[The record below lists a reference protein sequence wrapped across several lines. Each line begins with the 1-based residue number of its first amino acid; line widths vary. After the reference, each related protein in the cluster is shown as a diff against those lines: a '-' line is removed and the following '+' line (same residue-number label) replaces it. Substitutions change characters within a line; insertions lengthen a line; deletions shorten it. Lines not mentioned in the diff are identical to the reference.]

1 MITRA
6 RLNLGLL
13 CIALSA
19 ALSGCN
25 QFANRNSAW
34 PTQPVVSL
42 DADQTGSGR
51 VDAYAQGATY
61 AARTSRDGQPT
72 YSQQQ
77 STDGT
82 YAARPQ
88 TRSNGNSII
97 QPVSYTDSNTDVFSL
112 PQPDKTG
119 PAERH
124 VRGQTPDAGS
134 NWANTGAPGSANEH
148 YRYGMPPSGGARV
161 AQAGV
166 APLQNTPP
174 GVAPLGGAPFTGP
187 SGDVFSNSSY
197 DDSATI
203 PFQVEL
209 EEERTGRFI
218 FGVGVNSDAG
228 VTGQVVVDEQNF
240 DWRSAP
246 RSWNDVWD
254 GNAFRGGGQR
264 FRVEAMP
271 GDQVQRY
278 LVSFTEPYLMDTQVS
293 MGLSG
298 SYYDRAFFDWIEQ
311 RVGGRASLG
320 YRLSP
325 DLSVSAAIRGERIK
339 VYNPRVAGVPELDAA
354 LGDNN
359 LFGFQGRIAHDTRDV
374 PFAPTEGH
382 LMELS
387 FEQVTGTFDYSRFE
401 LDYRQHFLLFER
413 PDSSGRHTLS
423 YLFRV
428 GATGSQTPIF
438 ENYFAGG
445 FSTLRGFDFRGASP
459 VSGSVI
465 VGGEFRFLGSVEYMM
480 PLTADDMI
488 KGVVFCD
495 FGTVEE
501 SIEINGEDYRVA
513 VGTGLRI
520 SIPALG
526 PAPLALDFAFPLAKE
541 DTDDEQ
547 MFSFFFGL
555 GRG

>member
-1 MITRA
+1 MMTRA

-13 CIALSA
+13 CTALIAAS
-19 ALSGCN
+19 SGCN
-25 QFANRNSAW
+25 QFGTRSSAW
-34 PTQPVVSL
+34 PPHEVSSL
-42 DADQTGSGR
+42 DSKAEW
-51 VDAYAQGATY
+51 VDRYAQQEQGRYAEGSATSSQPAQRRSSVDLGVQT
-61 AARTSRDGQPT
+61 AA
-72 YSQQQ
+72 YS
-77 STDGT
+77 
-82 YAARPQ
+82 
-88 TRSNGNSII
+88 
-97 QPVSYTDSNTDVFSL
+97 DSNTIAYSL
-112 PQPDKTG
+112 SEAPADK
-119 PAERH
+119 PSERH
-124 VRGQTPDAGS
+124 IRGQSPGA
-134 NWANTGAPGSANEH
+134 NWPNNGAPGSANEH
-148 YRYGMPPSGGARV
+148 YRHGMPPSGARV

-166 APLQNTPP
+166 APLANPP
-174 GVAPLGGAPFTGP
+174 AGNIGPGAGFGP
-187 SGDVFSNSSY
+187 SGDIFYPSPY
-197 DDSATI
+197 DQSATI
-203 PFQVEL
+203 PFDVML

-228 VTGQVVVDEQNF
+228 VTGQVVIDEQNF
-240 DWRSAP
+240 DWRAVP
-246 RSWNDVWD
+246 HSWNDVWD

-298 SYYDRAFFDWIEQ
+298 SYYDRAFFDWSEQ

-320 YRLSP
+320 YRLGP
-325 DLSVSAAIRGERIK
+325 DLSVSAAFRGERIK
-339 VYNPRVAGVPELDAA
+339 VFNPRVPGVPELDEVV
-354 LGDNN
+354 GDND
-359 LFGFQGRIAHDTRDV
+359 LYGFQGRIAHDTRDV

-387 FEQVTGTFDYSRFE
+387 FEQVVGTFDYARFE
-401 LDYRQHFLLFER
+401 ADYRQHFLLFER
-413 PDSSGRHTLS
+413 PDTSGRHTLS

-428 GATGSQTPIF
+428 GITGSQTPVF
-438 ENYFAGG
+438 ENYYAGG

-459 VSGSVI
+459 MSGGVI

-501 SIEINGEDYRVA
+501 SVEINSDDYRVA
-513 VGTGLRI
+513 VGAGLRI

-526 PAPLALDFAFPLAKE
+526 PAPLALDFAFPVAKE
-541 DTDDEQ
+541 DTDDVQ
-547 MFSFFFGL
+547 NFSFFFGL